1 MRLNYPEMLQ
11 NIKMSIFTGDHSA
24 VYSLACA
31 IACIAAMISL
41 LWWYNKMLNDPYGR
55 LDVRS
60 IIRTGI
66 ILFLTCN
73 FYSFV
78 LVPFDSLTHM
88 VSKAITASVDK
99 DKSGLMGKIN
109 DALGESERNS
119 RKESLTGQL
128 EEEVSGGLSSTS
140 DDSGASGETSYILES
155 LTEDKV
161 EGRQKPGFF
170 KRVWQGIQTAVSI
183 KVGEVV
189 DNVSTIISW
198 IMSVAVKVVQWILLA
213 ISSIYLIVL
222 GFIGP
227 FVFAFSLIPGFR
239 DNIST
244 WIARY
249 IQISFWVPMAA
260 IVDYVNFHVKDAL
273 IVEFWKAGFGA
284 RMAFPVH
291 MILIDAVLLITLLAI
306 PTLSSWV
313 VVSAGASE
321 VNSSIASTASKA
333 FMLKGFKK

>member
-11 NIKMSIFTGDHSA
+11 NIKMSIFTGNHSA

-60 IIRTGI
+60 IVRTGI

-78 LVPFDSLTHM
+78 LVPFDSITHT

-170 KRVWQGIQTAVSI
+170 KRVWQRQT
-183 KVGEVV
+183 G
-189 DNVSTIISW
+189 
-198 IMSVAVKVVQWILLA
+198 
-213 ISSIYLIVL
+213 
-222 GFIGP
+222 
-227 FVFAFSLIPGFR
+227 R
-239 DNIST
+239 
-244 WIARY
+244 
-249 IQISFWVPMAA
+249 
-260 IVDYVNFHVKDAL
+260 
-273 IVEFWKAGFGA
+273 
-284 RMAFPVH
+284 
-291 MILIDAVLLITLLAI
+291 
-306 PTLSSWV
+306 
-313 VVSAGASE
+313 
-321 VNSSIASTASKA
+321 
-333 FMLKGFKK
+333 

>member
-1 MRLNYPEMLQ
+1 M
-11 NIKMSIFTGDHSA
+11 
-24 VYSLACA
+24 
-31 IACIAAMISL
+31 
-41 LWWYNKMLNDPYGR
+41 
-55 LDVRS
+55 
-60 IIRTGI
+60 
-66 ILFLTCN
+66 
-73 FYSFV
+73 
-78 LVPFDSLTHM
+78 
-88 VSKAITASVDK
+88 
-99 DKSGLMGKIN
+99 
-109 DALGESERNS
+109 
-119 RKESLTGQL
+119 

-189 DNVSTIISW
+189 NNVSTIISW

>member
-60 IIRTGI
+60 IVRTGI

-161 EGRQKPGFF
+161 EGRQKPVFF
-170 KRVWQGIQTAVSI
+170 KRIWQGIQTAVSI

-273 IVEFWKAGFGA
+273 IVEFWMAGFGA

>member
-1 MRLNYPEMLQ
+1 MKLNYPDMLQ
-11 NIKMSIFTGDHSA
+11 NIKMSIFTGDHSG

-78 LVPFDSLTHM
+78 LVPFDSLTHW
-88 VSKAITASVDK
+88 VTKAITASVDK
-99 DKSGLMGKIN
+99 DKAGLFGKIN
-109 DALGESERNS
+109 DALAESERNN
-119 RKESLTGQL
+119 REQSLTGQL
-128 EEEVSGGLSSTS
+128 EEEMNGSLSSAS
-140 DDSGASGETSYILES
+140 DDSGATGETSFVLES

-161 EGRQKPGFF
+161 DKREKPNWF
-170 KRVWQGIQTAVSI
+170 KRTWESI
-183 KVGEVV
+183 K
-189 DNVSTIISW
+189 
-198 IMSVAVKVVQWILLA
+198 MAARVKIVQWILLA
-213 ISSIYLIVL
+213 LSSVYLIVL

-227 FVFAFSLIPGFR
+227 FVFAFSLIPGFGN
-239 DNIST
+239 NISI

-260 IVDYVNFHVKDAL
+260 IVDFVNFHVKDAL
-273 IVEFWKAGFGA
+273 IAEFWRAGFGA
-284 RMAFPVH
+284 RMAFPIH
-291 MILIDAVLLITLLAI
+291 MILIDAVLLLCLLAI
-306 PTLSSWV
+306 PTLSAWIINS
-313 VVSAGASE
+313 SGASE
-321 VNSSIASTASKA
+321 VNNSLEGAATQA
-333 FMLKGFKK
+333 FMLKGLKK

>member
-1 MRLNYPEMLQ
+1 MKLNYPEMLQ
-11 NIKMSIFTGDHSA
+11 GIKMSIFTGEHSV

-60 IIRTGI
+60 IVRTGI

-73 FYSFV
+73 FYTFV
-78 LVPFDSLTHM
+78 LVPFDSLTHL

-99 DKSGLMGKIN
+99 DKSGLTGKIN
-109 DALGESERNS
+109 DALSEFER
-119 RKESLTGQL
+119 RTKKESLTGQL

-140 DDSGASGETSYILES
+140 DDRGASGETSYILES

-170 KRVWQGIQTAVSI
+170 KRIWQGIQTAVSI
-183 KVGEVV
+183 KVGNVV
-189 DNVSTIISW
+189 NNISTIISW

>member
-1 MRLNYPEMLQ
+1 MKLNYPEMLQ
-11 NIKMSIFTGDHSA
+11 NIKMSIFTGEHSA

-31 IACIAAMISL
+31 IACIAAMVSL

-60 IIRTGI
+60 IVRTGI
-66 ILFLTCN
+66 VLFLTCN

-78 LVPFDSLTHM
+78 LVPFDSVTHL
-88 VSKAITASVDK
+88 VAKAITASVDK

-109 DALGESERNS
+109 DALSESEKKNRE
-119 RKESLTGQL
+119 ESLTGQL
-128 EEEVSGGLSSTS
+128 EEEMSGNLTTTA
-140 DDSGASGETSYILES
+140 DESGASGESSYVLES
-155 LTEDKV
+155 LAEDKIA
-161 EGRQKPGFF
+161 GREKTGFF
-170 KRVWQGIQTAVSI
+170 KRMWEGIKMAVSM
-183 KVGEVV
+183 KVGDTV
-189 DNVSTIISW
+189 NQVSTIISW
-198 IMSVAVKVVQWILLA
+198 LMSVAVKIVQWILLA
-213 ISSIYLIVL
+213 VSSIYLIIL

-244 WIARY
+244 WLARY

-260 IVDYVNFHVKDAL
+260 VVDFVNFHVKDAL
-273 IVEFWKAGFGA
+273 IAEFWRAGFGA
-284 RMAFPVH
+284 RMAFPIH

>member
-1 MRLNYPEMLQ
+1 MKLNYPDMLQ

-60 IIRTGI
+60 IVRTGI

-161 EGRQKPGFF
+161 EGRQKPVFF
-170 KRVWQGIQTAVSI
+170 KRIWQGIQTAVSI

-273 IVEFWKAGFGA
+273 IVEFWMAGFGA